1 MAKYLEKQHLRDLIV
16 EYNLTNLEDDGSWLD
31 DYLKRETKKFTT
43 GKISKEE
50 YDARV
55 SFVEQRKIDTKNKF
69 EKYNALSEPEKRAY
83 QARFEQIRGELWIMY
98 EKIARGRMAK
108 MGLHVKYAD
117 HLNDI
122 AIDTVLSMFNYMNR
136 YDASR
141 DSSAFAYM
149 TQQAYYSIVAS
160 LNEINFRNTTFVSGL
175 DFFENINTI
184 DNPIAAYTAT
194 QKYIKALE

>member
-1 MAKYLEKQHLRDLIV
+1 MSKYLEKEHLRDLIV
-16 EYNLTNLEDDGSWLD
+16 EYNLTNLSDDGSWLD
-31 DYLKRETKKFTT
+31 DYLKRETKKYET
-43 GKISKEE
+43 GKMDKEE
-50 YDARV
+50 YDAKV
-55 SFVEQRKIDTKNKF
+55 AFVKQRKIDTKRKF
-69 EKYNALSEPEKRAY
+69 EHYNSLSEAEKRAY

-122 AIDTVLSMFNYMNR
+122 AIDAVLSMFNYMNR
-136 YDASR
+136 YDANR
-141 DSSAFAYM
+141 KTSAFAYM
-149 TQQAYYSIVAS
+149 TQQAFYSVVAS

>member
-1 MAKYLEKQHLRDLIV
+1 MAKYLEKEHLRELIV
-16 EYNLTNLEDDGSWLD
+16 EYNLTNLGDDGSWLD
-31 DYLKRETKKFTT
+31 DYLKRETNKYTS
-43 GKISKEE
+43 GKMDKEE
-50 YDARV
+50 YEAKV
-55 SFVEQRKIDTKNKF
+55 AFVKQRKIDTKQKF
-69 EKYNALSEPEKRAY
+69 ENYSKMSDAEKRAY
-83 QARFEQIRGELWIMY
+83 QARFEKIRGELWIMF

-122 AIDTVLSMFNYMNR
+122 AIDAVLSMFNYMNR

-141 DSSAFAYM
+141 KTSAFAYM
-149 TQQAYYSIVAS
+149 TQQAFYSVVAS

>member
-31 DYLKRETKKFTT
+31 DYLKRETTKYNK
-43 GKISKEE
+43 GKMSKEE
-50 YDARV
+50 YDAKV
-55 SFVEQRKIDTKNKF
+55 SFVNQRKIDTKAKF
-69 EKYNALSEPEKRAY
+69 EKYAAMDETEKRKY
-83 QARFEQIRGELWIMY
+83 NARFEKIRGELWIMF

-108 MGLHVKYAD
+108 MGLHVQYAD

-136 YDASR
+136 YDSAR
-141 DSSAFAYM
+141 DTSAFAYM
-149 TQQAYYSIVAS
+149 TQQAYFSIVSA
-160 LNEINFRNTTFVSGL
+160 LNEINFRNTTFISGL

-184 DNPIAAYTAT
+184 DNPVAAYTAT

>member
-1 MAKYLEKQHLRDLIV
+1 MAKYLEKEHLRELIV
-16 EYNLTNLEDDGSWLD
+16 EYNLTNLGDDGSWLD
-31 DYLKRETKKFTT
+31 DYLKRETNKYTS
-43 GKISKEE
+43 GKMGKEE
-50 YDARV
+50 YDAKV
-55 SFVEQRKIDTKNKF
+55 AFVKQRKIDTKQKF
-69 EKYNALSEPEKRAY
+69 ENYNKLSDAEKRAY
-83 QARFEQIRGELWIMY
+83 QARFEKIRGELWIMF

-122 AIDTVLSMFNYMNR
+122 AIDAVLSMFNYMNR

-141 DSSAFAYM
+141 KTSAFAYM
-149 TQQAYYSIVAS
+149 TQQAFYSVVAS